1 MPCFTFSI
9 RTNKN
14 KFTKEE
20 ELLLQDFS
28 RSVSKKGNIIFF
40 LNAFIV
46 SAIPIW
52 LYWTYPLMDPQSS
65 ALLEIA
71 PAFTCCIA
79 TYLVAMAYKNTKFIL
94 KHKVAQKIEESVTRQ
109 VMSSLDA
116 DKKMSKK
123 EKDERVL
130 WKKNEVAESQSTTFS
145 LFYNNALF
153 LMLVVVGSFMVF
165 RSFAPAYNYI
175 FSTLGAA
182 GIIAL
187 FSTGKQ

>member
-1 MPCFTFSI
+1 MVKDS
-9 RTNKN
+9 KV

-28 RSVSKKGNIIFF
+28 RNVTKKGNVIFF

-52 LYWTYPLMDPQSS
+52 LYWRIHMMEPLSS
-65 ALLEIA
+65 VIFALV
-71 PAFTCCIA
+71 TGIA
-79 TYLVAMAYKNTKFIL
+79 TYLVAMAYKNTKFVL
-94 KHKVAQKIEESVTRQ
+94 KHKVAQKIEDSVARQ
-109 VMSSLDA
+109 VMDSLDA
-116 DKKMSKK
+116 DTKMSKK

-165 RSFAPAYNYI
+165 RSFAPVYNYV

-187 FSTGKQ
+187 FSTGSQ